1 MIRDRRIHSNGRE
14 TERKRATA
22 LYDRRMRHRNI
33 AAARAAADEE
43 RRSTREHLLEI
54 AGQVFAEKGFDA
66 ATGKEICKRAGAN
79 AAAVV
84 YHFGGMDALYATVL
98 VEARNRLVST
108 EMIAAVVA
116 SERDPKAKLAAL
128 MRLLVGKLAG
138 TAAQSWAARV
148 IARELISPSTAT
160 TDLVEKEMQG
170 RATLMKS
177 LVSELTGLPPGHPAV
192 ARGAISI
199 IGPCLLLLIANRRR
213 LERAFSA
220 LDLRP
225 DSVED
230 LADHMTRF
238 ALAGLTAIARE
249 AKRAD

>member
-1 MIRDRRIHSNGRE
+1 
-14 TERKRATA
+14 
-22 LYDRRMRHRNI
+22 MRQRNI
-33 AAARAAADEE
+33 AAARATAGDE

-84 YHFGGMDALYATVL
+84 YHFGGMEALYAAVL
-98 VEARNRLVST
+98 VEARSRLVST
-108 EMIAAVVA
+108 QMIAAVVA
-116 SERDPKAKLAAL
+116 SERDPKAKLGAL
-128 MRLLVGKLAG
+128 MRLLVEKLAG
-138 TAAQSWAARV
+138 PASQSWAARV
-148 IARELISPSTAT
+148 LGRELLSPSTASIN
-160 TDLVEKEMQG
+160 LVEKEMQ
-170 RATLMKS
+170 RRTTLMKS
-177 LVSELTGLPPGHPAV
+177 LISELTGLPPEHPAV

-213 LERAFSA
+213 LERAFPA

-230 LADHMTRF
+230 IANHMTRF
-238 ALAGLTAIARE
+238 ALAGLTAIAHD
-249 AKRAD
+249 AKRTD

>member
-1 MIRDRRIHSNGRE
+1 MRQRD
-14 TERKRATA
+14 
-22 LYDRRMRHRNI
+22 I
-33 AAARAAADEE
+33 AAARRAADEE

-84 YHFGGMDALYATVL
+84 YHFGGMDALYAAVL
-98 VEARNRLVST
+98 MEARNRLVST

-116 SERDPKAKLAAL
+116 GERDPKAKLEAL

-138 TAAQSWAARV
+138 PASQSWAARV
-148 IARELISPSTAT
+148 IGREILDPSTAS
-160 TDLVEKEMQG
+160 TDLIEKEMQG
-170 RATLMKS
+170 RATIMRS
-177 LVSELTGLPPGHPAV
+177 LISELTGLPPEHPAV

-213 LERAFSA
+213 LERAFPA
-220 LDLRP
+220 LNLRP
-225 DSVED
+225 DSAED
-230 LADHMTRF
+230 LADHMTQF
-238 ALAGLTAIARE
+238 ALAGLAAIAHE
-249 AKRAD
+249 VKKAEKGEG